1 MRIMTEQWENKMKH
15 QNKSRFCRQGK
26 RLLYILCFIA
36 VLSGII
42 QNTKVFAAGTTA
54 TTGSITV
61 ICPVDGMKV
70 SLYRVADYEETGVFT
85 RKGSFKDY
93 SVSLEQESAEGWQ
106 GVANILADYARRDAV
121 EPDACILADTEKTV
135 CFTDLLRGLYL
146 VTATVEEKSEDGK
159 TMVYEPQV
167 SLIALPDASMGTD
180 PYQVTAVLKYKKTE
194 QSETSGTSGQSDT
207 KLHVLKV
214 WQKDQEKD
222 RPASIQVD
230 LLRTDRNGKTTVAD
244 RKILNQENNWSYTW
258 RYLSQQAQWSVTE
271 TEIPTGYTVSSR
283 WEGDTMILTN
293 TAINQVKSEE
303 VQNSNKMKLPQT
315 GQLWWPVPLLLLAGV
330 FCLFIGRKLCYTD
343 LEKKRHE

>member
-1 MRIMTEQWENKMKH
+1 MKH
-15 QNKSRFCRQGK
+15 QNKRGFCRQGK

-54 TTGSITV
+54 STGSITV

-106 GVANILADYARRDAV
+106 SVANILADYARRDAV
-121 EPDACILADTEKTV
+121 EADAMILAGTDKTV

-146 VTATVEEKSEDGK
+146 VTASVEEKSENGK
-159 TMVYEPQV
+159 TVIYEPLV

-194 QSETSGTSGQSDT
+194 QSETSDTSGQSDT

-258 RYLSQQAQWSVTE
+258 RYLSSQAQWSVTE
-271 TEIPTGYTVSSR
+271 TEIPAGYTVSSR

-303 VQNSNKMKLPQT
+303 TQNNDKTKLPQT
-315 GQLWWPVPLLLLAGV
+315 GQLWWPVPFLLLAGV
-330 FCLFIGRKLCYTD
+330 FCLFIGRKLRYTE